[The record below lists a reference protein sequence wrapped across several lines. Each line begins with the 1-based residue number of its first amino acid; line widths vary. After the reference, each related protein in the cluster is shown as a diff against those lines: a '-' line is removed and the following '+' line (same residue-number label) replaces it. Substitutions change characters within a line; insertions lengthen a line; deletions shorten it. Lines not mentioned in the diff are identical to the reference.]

1 MVHIGISLPFSVR
14 SPQHFQAC
22 VVLLK
27 DFFNQIYQSKDF
39 LRLTYFK
46 VSTFLHTGPSS
57 KKCMWSP
64 NILNQIAQ
72 SLIKITQKTSINAIG
87 VDGIKFSNKETEF
100 FNFWFT
106 PPFGEATINKKRDQV
121 LLIRYF
127 DQHCL

>member
-57 KKCMWSP
+57 KKCIWSP
-64 NILNQIAQ
+64 NILNPIAQ

-100 FNFWFT
+100 FNFWFMGKQQST
-106 PPFGEATINKKRDQV
+106 KNVIKFFLFAILTNIVCN
-121 LLIRYF
+121 F
-127 DQHCL
+127 S